1 MKFSPAEIMSFTVA
15 LCGLALTVLNIID
28 KGIIW
33 HKSAEEPQ
41 EKMRDKIDRI
51 EERVEKLEIAR
62 SEDQAKFDGAAF
74 GGEVMMKAVLA
85 LLSHS
90 IDGNNV
96 DGLKDAKK
104 EVNNYLVQMKTVRH
118 G

>member
-1 MKFSPAEIMSFTVA
+1 MKFSPGEIMSFTVA
-15 LCGLALTVLNIID
+15 MCGLALTVLNIINM
-28 KGIIW
+28 GINW
-33 HKSAEEPQ
+33 KKSADIPQ

-85 LLSHS
+85 LLSHT
-90 IDGNNV
+90 IDGSNI

-104 EVNNYLVQMKTVRH
+104 EINNYLIQMKTIRR